1 MSLKQKLA
9 NILESFAD
17 KSENK
22 DIWGDAPEGESHPAN
37 LTLHLDTEHNNVGV
51 YSDDVDAKGRPVQ
64 QWEMNTKSGHITE
77 TTRTRDGGEVQITQR
92 DVDVTT
98 LNKEQNDKMVQRD
111 SEDTHE
117 WIAKLEAKSDHS
129 AGSAEEAASS
139 SNDVVDEW
147 QDLEKQRDIAFKIM
161 YFFIVFIIATFSLL
175 YAFFRMT
182 QNSEQE
188 AAMRKGIAKGE
199 RVRDQQQTFLDFL
212 AGQMEDENYVVN
224 PYARKNPTAV
234 TSQFTSA
241 STPFANLAAQGYT
254 MTQQMAARKGK
265 AASEDSQHRANSGF
279 GANNLVHLA
288 NEERG
293 RFDDLEV
300 DGDRKPDFSKLAGT
314 F

>member
-22 DIWGDAPEGESHPAN
+22 DIWGDAPEGEAHPGN
-37 LTLHLDTEHNNVGV
+37 VTLHLDTEHNNVGV

-64 QWEMNTKSGHITE
+64 QWEMNTQSGHITE
-77 TTRTRDGGEVQITQR
+77 TKRTKDGGEVQITQR

-129 AGSAEEAASS
+129 AESAEKAASS

-199 RVRDQQQTFLDFL
+199 RVRDQ
-212 AGQMEDENYVVN
+212 
-224 PYARKNPTAV
+224 
-234 TSQFTSA
+234 
-241 STPFANLAAQGYT
+241 
-254 MTQQMAARKGK
+254 
-265 AASEDSQHRANSGF
+265 
-279 GANNLVHLA
+279 
-288 NEERG
+288 
-293 RFDDLEV
+293 
-300 DGDRKPDFSKLAGT
+300 
-314 F
+314 